1 VQIWYESEKDFLDA
15 FHTAD
20 NFYCI
25 HKNLGLSY
33 EKIPTRFLLNSAN
46 VERGWLMWCPFRKG
60 DIEGE
65 EQQISREGSVIH
77 TRGGKSYVI
86 TEFMLCSTPMVV
98 FLLQINSVG
107 KMRDIKIMA

>member
-1 VQIWYESEKDFLDA
+1 VQIWYESEKYFLDA

-33 EKIPTRFLLNSAN
+33 EKILTQFLLDCAN
-46 VERGWLMWCPFRKG
+46 VERGWLMWCLYHEG

-65 EQQISREGSVIH
+65 EQQAQLSIPGRG
-77 TRGGKSYVI
+77 RGGKSYV
-86 TEFMLCSTPMVV
+86 TM
-98 FLLQINSVG
+98 
-107 KMRDIKIMA
+107 